1 MNRDN
6 PVIFISKK
14 NNIFKQKYTMKAMT
28 KLKKLP
34 VLLAAVLMVGV
45 SCSDEFLEVA
55 PAGSLAGP
63 LLENQAGIDG
73 LLIGTYSAL
82 NGVFGNRFE
91 GPNHWITGSI
101 CGGEANK
108 GTDAGDYSTINP
120 IQRYEIDPTN
130 GDINNFWRGRF
141 EGVARANA
149 VLSAIASAGDK
160 VLPADAARMSGE
172 ARMLRGHFYFDLKKH
187 FNSIPYFDETVL
199 AADVPTIPN
208 TPDVW
213 AGIEADFQFAYD
225 NLPGDN
231 GAGRVNKWAAAA
243 YMGKAKLFQGKFAEA
258 KTWFD
263 DTIAN
268 GVTSN
273 GLKYALLDDYAQ
285 IYNAENDNHAEAVMD
300 VESANNSGST
310 QNANYFDDLNY
321 PYNTGTDGPGNCC
334 GFFQPSIELSNSF
347 RTDATGLPLLDG
359 SYNDSANEVANSFRH
374 VITNG
379 NDEGSFMED
388 TGNLD
393 ARIDFSMGRKGIQYL
408 DWIEHPGSPWIRSF
422 PYAGPYSPKKYVY
435 YKSQENTFT
444 DGSSWTR
451 GYALMNY
458 TIIRYADV
466 LLMAAEAEIEA
477 GSLEQA
483 RTYVNMVRARAANPA
498 FWVKDMVSGANEANY
513 VIAEYPASQFASQDA
528 ARTAVRFERKLELS
542 GEGHR
547 FFDLV
552 RWGIAAETLNA
563 YLAYES
569 QYLVTKFGG
578 AGFTAGK
585 NEYYPIPQA
594 QIDIQG
600 SDVLTQNPGY

>member
-1 MNRDN
+1 MDRDKT
-6 PVIFISKK
+6 VIFISKN
-14 NNIFKQKYTMKAMT
+14 NNIFKQKYTMKTIT
-28 KLKKLP
+28 KLRKLP

-73 LLIGTYSAL
+73 LLIGAYSAL

-108 GTDAGDYSTINP
+108 GTDAGDYSAINP
-120 IQRYEIDPTN
+120 VQRYEIDPTS

-141 EGVARANA
+141 EGVVRCNA
-149 VLSAIASAGDK
+149 VLATLAAAGDQ
-160 VLPADAARMSGE
+160 VTAAEAARIAGE
-172 ARMLRGHFYFDLKKH
+172 ARLLRGHFYFDLKKH
-187 FNSIPYFDETVL
+187 FNSIPLFDETVL
-199 AADVPTIPN
+199 AADVPSVPN

-213 AGIEADFQFAYD
+213 GFIEADFQFAYD
-225 NLPGDN
+225 NTPAEN

-263 DTIAN
+263 DVIAN

-273 GLKYALLDDYAQ
+273 GLKYALLDDYAE

-321 PYNTGTDGPGNCC
+321 PYNTGPDGPGNCC
-334 GFFQPSIELSNSF
+334 GFFQPSIELGNSF
-347 RTDATGLPLLDG
+347 RTDASGLPLLDG
-359 SYNDSANEVANSFRH
+359 SYNDPANEVANNFKH
-374 VITNG
+374 VVVDG
-379 NDEGSFMED
+379 NDEASFVED

-393 ARIDFSMGRKGIQYL
+393 PRIDHSIGRMGIQYL
-408 DWIEHPGSPWIRSF
+408 DWIEHPGSAWIRSF
-422 PYAGPYSPKKYVY
+422 PYAGPYSPKKYIY
-435 YKSQENTFT
+435 YKSQENSFT

-477 GSLEQA
+477 GSLDKALE
-483 RTYVNMVRARAANPA
+483 YVNMVRARAAKSEH
-498 FWVKDMVSGANEANY
+498 WVKNATTGADEANY
-513 VIAEYPASQFASQDA
+513 VISEYTSFPDKAFATA
-528 ARTAVRFERKLELS
+528 AVRFERKLELS

-552 RWGIAAETLNA
+552 RWGVAAEELNK

-578 AGFTAGK
+578 ASFTAGK
-585 NEYYPIPQA
+585 NELYPIPQA

-600 SDVLTQNPGY
+600 TDVLTQNPGY

>member
-1 MNRDN
+1 MKTMNK
-6 PVIFISKK
+6 F
-14 NNIFKQKYTMKAMT
+14 
-28 KLKKLP
+28 KKLP
-34 VLLAAVLMVGV
+34 VFIAAVLMMGV

-63 LLENQAGIDG
+63 LLENQSGVDG

-91 GPNHWITGSI
+91 GPNHWVTGSI
-101 CGGEANK
+101 LGGEANK
-108 GTDAGDYSTINP
+108 GTDAGDYSSINP
-120 IQRYEIDPTN
+120 IQRYAIDPTN
-130 GDINNFWRGRF
+130 GDINNLWNGRF
-141 EGVARANA
+141 EGISRANG
-149 VLSAIASAGDK
+149 VLRTLASAGDQI
-160 VLPADAARMSGE
+160 LPGDAARIAGE
-172 ARMLRGHFYFDLKKH
+172 ARLLRGHFYFDLKKH
-187 FNSIPYFDETVL
+187 FNSVPLIDETVDP
-199 AADVPTIPN
+199 ADVPTIPN
-208 TPDVW
+208 TPDLW
-213 AGIEADFQFAYD
+213 GQIEADFQFAYD
-225 NLPGDN
+225 NVPADN
-231 GAGRVNKWAAAA
+231 GPGRVNKWAAAA

-263 DTIAN
+263 DVIAN

-321 PYNTGTDGPGNCC
+321 PYNTGADGPGNCC
-334 GFFQPSIELSNSF
+334 GFFQPSIELGNSF
-347 RTDATGLPLLDG
+347 RTGADGLPLLDG
-359 SYNDSANEVANSFRH
+359 SYNDPANAVANNFKH
-374 VITNG
+374 VIVDG
-379 NDEGSFMED
+379 QDEGTFVED

-393 ARIDFSMGRKGIQYL
+393 PRIDHSIGRIGIQYL

-422 PYAGPYSPKKYVY
+422 PYAGPYSPKKYIY
-435 YKSQENTFT
+435 YKSQENSFT

-477 GSLEQA
+477 GTLDKAME
-483 RTYVNMVRARAANPA
+483 YVNMVRARAARA
-498 FWVKDMVSGANEANY
+498 EHWVKNATTGLDEANY
-513 VIAEYPASQFASQDA
+513 NISEYTAFPDKAFATA
-528 ARTAVRFERKLELS
+528 AVRFERKLELS

-552 RWGIAAETLNA
+552 RWGVAADELNA

-569 QYLVTKFGG
+569 QFLVTKFGG
-578 AGFTAGK
+578 ASFTAGK
-585 NEYYPIPQA
+585 NEYLPIPQT